1 MEIRTPDPPLSDGA
15 VTLRP
20 WTLDD
25 VAAIARACN
34 EREIAR
40 WIHQM
45 PSPYGEQDAHE
56 YVLATQ
62 AGWREGTGGFFA
74 IVDAATAEP
83 VGSIAIHVIDPVFGN
98 VEVGYWTAAEAR
110 GRGLTTRALRLISRW
125 AIEVEGWTWTRP
137 PASIPCSPRSI
148 RPSVPIV
155 SATRFSFPGAKK

>member
-1 MEIRTPDPPLSDGA
+1 MYGGTVEIRTPDPPLSDGA

-62 AGWREGTGGFFA
+62 AGWREGTGG
-74 IVDAATAEP
+74 
-83 VGSIAIHVIDPVFGN
+83 SSQSS
-98 VEVGYWTAAEAR
+98 
-110 GRGLTTRALRLISRW
+110 TR
-125 AIEVEGWTWTRP
+125 RP
-137 PASIPCSPRSI
+137 PNRLGRS
-148 RPSVPIV
+148 
-155 SATRFSFPGAKK
+155 RFT